1 MAQHKARRMAHH
13 TVFLE
18 DGGGVGEGPSQ
29 SDCGLISTALIGT
42 RDSMGGGEIY
52 KTFHEI

>member
-1 MAQHKARRMAHH
+1 MAHH

-18 DGGGVGEGPSQ
+18 DGGGVGEGPSH

-42 RDSMGGGEIY
+42 RDSMGRGEIY